1 MSAVANPAEHSTR
14 TKSRRLKKSAIG
26 ILILLVAVLV
36 GYRAYKFLSA
46 PDVGEPFDVEAFASY
61 SLPDERNAFT
71 YFRKAVKLFV
81 TEQAVMDSD
90 ATIKSSDFWKSWT
103 AAEEGWEHAIPGVR
117 SWVAVNRPML
127 AEWQRGADCAESL
140 EYSPADLLAGI
151 PWSSESAQRL
161 RNCAQLQYLEGM
173 RLIAEGHPTEAWGCF
188 RNLLRASRHL
198 AMHGT
203 CLDTLLGNAIGEL
216 GVRGAAKWST
226 QKSVGAAQ
234 LKNAIRGVLSV
245 EEMRTP
251 PSDTIKLDYVFFKLA
266 ETGHPYGT
274 SGRSWIRSTGY
285 PAELGRSARLVVAN
299 LLTQVDWP
307 RYLRTPVHPGHF
319 GLFELDPKGP
329 SNPNLRPPEEIE
341 RFAET
346 SAGTVA
352 KMLKRIAPDAA
363 NEIQL
368 YDPQMAMSGLQ
379 AAYEAQDTAQAR
391 RESLLVALALQL
403 YFREHGEFPASL
415 DELVKR
421 GYLKSIPPDPFGRGE
436 PFRYRRESAPR
447 GGAVVWSIWADGID
461 QGGIEKVDWVVRV
474 LPPRASVAPTK

>member
-1 MSAVANPAEHSTR
+1 VCDETNSDDHAKR
-14 TKSRRLKKSAIG
+14 TKSRRLKRSAIG
-26 ILILLVAVLV
+26 ILILVVAAPV
-36 GYRAYKFLSA
+36 GYRAYEFLST

-61 SLPDERNAFT
+61 SLPDERNAFA
-71 YFRKAVKLFV
+71 YYRKALKLFV

-117 SWVAVNRPML
+117 RWVAVNRPML

-140 EYSPADLLAGI
+140 EYSPADLMAGV
-151 PWSSESAQRL
+151 PWSSDSAQRL
-161 RNCAQLQYLEGM
+161 QNCARLQDLEGM

-203 CLDTLLGNAIGEL
+203 CLDTLLGNVIGEL
-216 GVRGAAKWST
+216 GVRGGMKWSA
-226 QKSVGAAQ
+226 QKTVSAAQ
-234 LKNAIRGVLSV
+234 LKNAIRDLLAV
-245 EEMRTP
+245 EELRTP
-251 PSDTIKLDYVFFKLA
+251 PSDKIKLDYVFFKLA
-266 ETGHPYGT
+266 ENGHPYGA

-299 LLTQVDWP
+299 LLTQVDRP

-319 GLFELDPKGP
+319 GLFELDPKESP
-329 SNPNLRPPEEIE
+329 NPNLRPPEEIE

-352 KMLKRIAPDAA
+352 KMLRRIAPDAA

-368 YDPQMAMSGLQ
+368 YDSQLAMGGLQ
-379 AAYEAQDTAQAR
+379 KAYEAQDMAQAR
-391 RESLLVALALQL
+391 RESLLLALALQL
-403 YFREHGEFPASL
+403 HFREYGEFPASL

-436 PFRYRRESAPR
+436 PFRYRRESAPS
-447 GGAVVWSIWADGID
+447 GGAVVWSIWIDGVD
-461 QGGIEKVDWVVRV
+461 QGGVEKVDWVVSV
-474 LPPRASVAPTK
+474 KPPSTGVAPTK

>member
-1 MSAVANPAEHSTR
+1 MSAVANPAEDSTR
-14 TKSRRLKKSAIG
+14 TRSRRLKRSAIG
-26 ILILLVAVLV
+26 ILILVVAVPV
-36 GYRAYKFLSA
+36 GYRAYEVLDT

-71 YFRKAVKLFV
+71 YYRKAVKLFV

-103 AAEEGWEHAIPGVR
+103 AAAEGWEHAIPGVR
-117 SWVAVNRPML
+117 RWVAVNRPML
-127 AEWQRGADCAESL
+127 AEWKHGADCAESL

-151 PWSSESAQRL
+151 PWSSDSAQRL
-161 RNCAQLQYLEGM
+161 QNCARLQDLEGM

-203 CLDTLLGNAIGEL
+203 CLDTLVGNAIGEL
-216 GVRGAAKWST
+216 GVCGGVKWSG
-226 QKSVGAAQ
+226 QKSVGAVQ
-234 LKNAIRGVLSV
+234 LKNAIRDLLSV

-266 ETGHPYGT
+266 ETGHAYGT

-285 PAELGRSARLVVAN
+285 PAELGRAARLVVAN
-299 LLTQVDWP
+299 LLTQVDRP

-319 GLFELDPKGP
+319 GLFELDPKEP
-329 SNPNLRPPEEIE
+329 PNLNLRPPEEIE

-352 KMLKRIAPDAA
+352 KMLRQIAPDAA

-368 YDPQMAMSGLQ
+368 YDPQIAMSGLQ

-391 RESLLVALALQL
+391 RESLRLALALQL
-403 YFREHGEFPASL
+403 HIREHGEFPASL

-421 GYLKSIPPDPFGRGE
+421 GYLKSIPPDPFGKGE
-436 PFRYRRESAPR
+436 PFRYGRESTTP
-447 GGAVVWSIWADGID
+447 GSAVVWSIWTDGVD
-461 QGGIEKVDWVVRV
+461 QGGVEKVDWVIRV
-474 LPPRASVAPTK
+474 KPPSASGAPGK

>member
-1 MSAVANPAEHSTR
+1 VPKDPVPPKPLRLLTR
-14 TKSRRLKKSAIG
+14 RRLIFATLLLIPTAIVG
-26 ILILLVAVLV
+26 VRGRELL
-36 GYRAYKFLSA
+36 ST

-61 SLPDERNAFT
+61 SLPDERNAFAF
-71 YFRKAVKLFV
+71 YRKAVKLFV
-81 TEQAVMDSD
+81 TEQEVLDSD

-117 SWVAVNRPML
+117 RWVAVNSPML
-127 AEWQRGADCAESL
+127 AQWQRGADCAESL
-140 EYSPADLLAGI
+140 EYSPADLLAGV
-151 PWSSESAQRL
+151 PWSSDSAQRL
-161 RNCAQLQYLEGM
+161 QNCARLEDLEGM

-203 CLDTLLGNAIGEL
+203 CLDALLGNAIGEL
-216 GVRGAAKWST
+216 GVRGAVKWSA
-226 QKSVGAAQ
+226 QKSVSAAQ
-234 LKNAIRGVLSV
+234 LKNAIRDVLSV

-299 LLTQVDWP
+299 LLTQVDRP
-307 RYLRTPVHPGHF
+307 RYLRTAVHPGHF

-329 SNPNLRPPEEIE
+329 SNPNLLPPEEIE

-379 AAYEAQDTAQAR
+379 AAYEAQDTAHTR
-391 RESLLVALALQL
+391 RESLLLALALQL
-403 YFREHGEFPASL
+403 HFREHGGFPASL
-415 DELVKR
+415 DDLVRR
-421 GYLKSIPPDPFGRGE
+421 GYLKSIPPDPFGKGE
-436 PFRYRRESAPR
+436 PFRYRCESAPR
-447 GGAVVWSIWADGID
+447 GDAVVWSIWTDGID
-461 QGGIEKVDWVVRV
+461 QGGVEKVDWVVRV
-474 LPPRASVAPTK
+474 KPPNASGASSK